1 MGANVQPQGVN
12 IQVRGGFI
20 FPLFVTLSLSLF
32 FSLLTHPPHFFS
44 APLSSPLS
52 KSKTQPILNSVMPA
66 GVSFLFLALWR
77 EGQRSRECGKMTTKL
92 SVPVFSLTKKK
103 QLEEKKKTGK
113 LPAAGRGRRARRP
126 HAHEHWRP
134 QQPDIGLGL
143 RARGGARRDVRE
155 REIGR
160 EEEKRKERR

>member
-103 QLEEKKKTGK
+103 QLEEKKYPSDMI
-113 LPAAGRGRRARRP
+113 LI
-126 HAHEHWRP
+126 W
-134 QQPDIGLGL
+134 
-143 RARGGARRDVRE
+143 
-155 REIGR
+155 
-160 EEEKRKERR
+160 KESYLTY